1 MTRHITYKDVQVPA
15 ALQGLI
21 NHMDDV
27 ESYREELRN
36 LGSQW
41 ELLTILGQMSGTGMD
56 MSETHQG
63 FQHLTS
69 ELLGQL
75 GLEILNKTVR
85 ELTGK
90 AQVTVDIV
98 IRNLFERTAD
108 IGFLAT
114 DEDIRRFLKSSP
126 QKISTPTD
134 TARFPAGQ
142 SLLATAD
149 QQGTT
154 ASLTARFQEYVAKY
168 SVYFNIILLDTG
180 GQVLAQLDPDNDI
193 AQSHDPLLQEVLNT
207 SAEYVEIYRQS
218 DMLPAEEQALIYAY
232 RVTETNVVGS
242 APLGILC
249 LCFRFEDEM
258 QGIFKSLS
266 KTDDWSILTLLDSS
280 GRVLASSDQNQVPLG
295 VTVPFNPQQDFSITR
310 FAGREYLSKTCA
322 TKGYQGFF
330 GLGWYGHVM
339 LPIEHAFTQNNAS
352 GLKASADEDML
363 ESVMHGS
370 RLFSDTLRSIPGQA
384 DHIQDELERTVWN
397 GNVRETDTQS
407 KVLLW
412 NISAAGARTKKVFEE
427 SIDNLHKTVISGL
440 LNDVEFQAA
449 LAVDIMDRN
458 LYERANDCRWW
469 ALTSDF
475 RKILAQTER
484 SEQEQQKIAE
494 ILRYIN
500 GLYTVYTNL
509 LVFDRSGKI
518 LAVSNAKEQG
528 LLGTVLQESWVQ
540 QTLELKTSQD
550 YCVSPFAATALYQQQ
565 HTYIYSAAIK
575 GPQSQGRSVGGIG
588 IVFDSTP
595 QFKDMLHDSLLRDQ
609 SGAIAEGCFGIFT
622 DRHGYIIS
630 STEERFKI
638 GQPLSI
644 DQGFFRCPPGS
655 GFSSVIEFEGSY
667 YAVGART
674 SSGYREYKTTDGYAN
689 DIIGLIFMPLAP
701 MTSAH
706 LKKPRK
712 PATSSGTDNIRDN
725 GEVVELATFFA
736 GQQWLGVRAEK
747 VCEAIYA
754 GRIIHIPG
762 SAKFILGKTMYQD
775 KLVTVI
781 DFRRQLSQGLAAKE
795 PQERAPIVIVK
806 TNNERIGLV
815 VDNLGQIPAVS
826 KKRMEPVK
834 QFGDSKSNYLECLVK
849 PNGKSTHQRLL
860 LIIDPDKLINTL
872 LEEGSCQPEPEEA
885 F

>member
-1 MTRHITYKDVQVPA
+1 MTRQITYKDVQVPA

-27 ESYREELRN
+27 ETYREELRN

-63 FQHLTS
+63 FQRLTS

-108 IGFLAT
+108 VGFLAT
-114 DEDIRRFLKSSP
+114 DDDIRRFLKSSRNQVP
-126 QKISTPTD
+126 DKTGMELIHEQNVPPITDNQRSTE
-134 TARFPAGQ
+134 
-142 SLLATAD
+142 SLV
-149 QQGTT
+149 
-154 ASLTARFQEYVAKY
+154 ARFQEYVAKY
-168 SVYFNIILLDTG
+168 SVYFNIMLLDTC
-180 GQVLAQLDPDNDI
+180 GQVLAQLDQGNNVTHS
-193 AQSHDPLLQEVLNT
+193 QDPLLQEVLTT
-207 SAEYVEIYRQS
+207 SAEYVEIYRRS
-218 DMLPAEEQALIYAY
+218 DLLPMENQALIYAY
-232 RVTETNVVGS
+232 RVTESNAAGS
-242 APLGILC
+242 EILGILC
-249 LCFRFEDEM
+249 LCFRFENEM
-258 QGIFKSLS
+258 QGVFKGLR
-266 KTDDWSILTLLDSS
+266 KPDDWSVLTLLDSS
-280 GRVLASSDQNQVPLG
+280 GRVLASSDQDQIPLG
-295 VTVPFNPQQDFSITR
+295 VTVNFNLEEDFCVTR

-339 LPIEHAFTQNNAS
+339 LPIEHAFDQKNAI
-352 GLKASADEDML
+352 GLKDSADEYML
-363 ESVMHGS
+363 EAVMHGS
-370 RLFSDTLRSIPGQA
+370 HLFSDTLRSIPVQA

-397 GNVRETDTQS
+397 GNVRESDTQS

-412 NISAAGARTKKVFEE
+412 NISDAGARTKKVFEE

-475 RKILAQTER
+475 RKILVQAECSER
-484 SEQEQQKIAE
+484 EQDTISA
-494 ILRYIN
+494 ILTYIN

-509 LVFDRSGKI
+509 FVFDADGKI
-518 LAVSNAKEQG
+518 LAVSNPEEQG
-528 LLGTVLQESWVQ
+528 LRGTVLKDEWVQ
-540 QTLELKTSQD
+540 RTLALKTTQE
-550 YCVSPFAATALYQQQ
+550 YCVSPFAATELYKQK
-565 HTYIYSAAIK
+565 HTYIYASAIRD
-575 GPQSQGRSVGGIG
+575 PQNHNRSVGGIG
-588 IVFDSTP
+588 IVFDSAP
-595 QFKDMLHDSLLRDQ
+595 QFKEMLYDALLRNQ
-609 SGAIAEGCFGIFT
+609 SGAVADGCFGVFT
-622 DRHGYIIS
+622 DRHGHIIS
-630 STEERFKI
+630 STEDRFKI
-638 GQPLSI
+638 GQPLAI
-644 DQGFFRCPPGS
+644 DRSFFLLSPGT
-655 GFSSVIEFEGSY
+655 GHSSVIKFEDSY

-674 SSGYREYKTTDGYAN
+674 SNGYREYKTVDGYAN

-701 MTSAH
+701 VASAH
-706 LKKPRK
+706 VQKSQKREN
-712 PATSSGTDNIRDN
+712 SGASNTRDT
-725 GEVVELATFFA
+725 GDVVELATFYA

-762 SAKFILGKTMYQD
+762 SARFILGKTMYED
-775 KLVTVI
+775 KLITII
-781 DFRRQLSQGLAAKE
+781 DFRRQLKQGLVAE
-795 PQERAPIVIVK
+795 MPQEQTPIVIVK
-806 TNNERIGLV
+806 ANNDCIGLV
-815 VDNLGQIPAVS
+815 VDSLGQIPAVN
-826 KKRMEPVK
+826 KKRMEPIK
-834 QFGDSKSNYLECLVK
+834 HIGESKSNYVECLVK
-849 PNGKSTHQRLL
+849 PDEKSDHKKLL
-860 LIIDPDKLINTL
+860 LIIDPDKIINVL
-872 LEEGSCQPEPEEA
+872 LEESSLEPEPEEA